1 MSHELKAP
9 LNAVLGFAAILEQ
22 GPLTDGQRE
31 SVGIIEQRGRE
42 LQYLIETILDT
53 ARAAAGELSLEL
65 EHTSVEAL
73 VFRRFSMPATLL
85 STPQCSWT
93 PRSRTEL

>member
-65 EHTSVEAL
+65 EHTSF
-73 VFRRFSMPATLL
+73 FRRFSMPATLL